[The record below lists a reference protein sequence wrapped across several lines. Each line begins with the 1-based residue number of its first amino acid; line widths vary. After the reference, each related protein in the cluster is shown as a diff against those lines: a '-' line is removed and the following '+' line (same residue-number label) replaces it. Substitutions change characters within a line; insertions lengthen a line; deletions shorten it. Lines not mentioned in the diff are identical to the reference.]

1 MSQWPVP
8 SSPTDLPVRPRDR
21 TGRVATALVA
31 AAACGLGAL
40 YLRHGLAAP
49 PPGGEPAATRW
60 LGVDQWAFAG
70 ARWAGLFAVV
80 AALTGLAVAWRPDLA
95 ARAAA
100 AVGRALDGLALRAAV
115 AAAVTV
121 VCWAASSRR
130 ENLDGSLLQQKIADA
145 VPRTGAFVTHDE
157 MLELYLHS
165 RLWAVMHATLGW
177 DVAQT
182 YRAASC
188 VGGGVAAFV
197 ALGLVLRL
205 PPARRLL
212 AAVGLLA
219 GGWVL
224 VFFGDVEN
232 YTWANVVV
240 LVYLA
245 AALRFLDDE
254 RARLWPAAA
263 ALATGALFHLE
274 TLVLG
279 PSLLV
284 LAAVAAARG
293 RRGEAVAAV
302 LLVPGVLAAALG
314 WFDVHGLPVAD
325 LFTHSQISAQGGN
338 WSQFLAPADAHYLW
352 NQIQLLLLLA
362 PAVVLLPALLVDRG
376 FRGDPRTVFLSAA
389 AAGGLLLAFL
399 WRAQL
404 GPAGDWDLYA
414 VAAQPLALLV
424 VTWLTAGPH
433 LRARAPWVAVLLV
446 LAATHTAAWIAANHA
461 APAVGLAFP
470 S

>member
-1 MSQWPVP
+1 VL
-8 SSPTDLPVRPRDR
+8 SSSTDSRPQPHDR

-40 YLRHGLAAP
+40 YLRHGLVAP
-49 PPGGEPAATRW
+49 PPGGEAGATRW

-70 ARWAGLFAVV
+70 AQWAGVFAVA
-80 AALTGLAVAWRPDLA
+80 AALAGLAVAWRPDHT

-100 AVGRALDGLALRAAV
+100 AAGRSLDCRAVRAGV

-121 VCWAASSRR
+121 VCWAASSRQ

-212 AAVGLLA
+212 AAAGLLA

-245 AALRFLDDE
+245 SALRFLDDE
-254 RARLWPAAA
+254 CARLWPAAA

-302 LLVPGVLAAALG
+302 LLVPGVIAAALG

-325 LFTHSQISAQGGN
+325 LFTHSQISAQGGD
-338 WSQFLAPADAHYLW
+338 WSRFLAPADAHYLW
-352 NQIQLLLLLA
+352 NQIQLVLLLA
-362 PAVVLLPALLVDRG
+362 PAVVLLPALLIDRGFRGG
-376 FRGDPRTVFLSAA
+376 FRGDPRIVFLSAA

-404 GPAGDWDLYA
+404 GPVGDWDLYA

-424 VTWLTAGPH
+424 VTWLTAGPQ

-461 APAVGLAFP
+461 APAVGLPFP

>member
-1 MSQWPVP
+1 M
-8 SSPTDLPVRPRDR
+8 
-21 TGRVATALVA
+21 
-31 AAACGLGAL
+31 
-40 YLRHGLAAP
+40 AP
-49 PPGGEPAATRW
+49 PPGGEPASTRW

-70 ARWAGLFAVV
+70 ARWAGLFAAA
-80 AALTGLAVAWRPDLA
+80 AALAGLAVAWRPDLA

-100 AVGRALDGLALRAAV
+100 AVGRALDHRAVRAAV
-115 AAAVTV
+115 AASVTV

-212 AAVGLLA
+212 AVGGLLA

-224 VFFGDVEN
+224 VF
-232 YTWANVVV
+232 
-240 LVYLA
+240 
-245 AALRFLDDE
+245 
-254 RARLWPAAA
+254 
-263 ALATGALFHLE
+263 LATSR
-274 TLVLG
+274 TTPLVLG

-284 LAAVAAARG
+284 LAGVAPARG
-293 RRGEAVAAV
+293 RRGEAVTAV

-314 WFDVHGLPVAD
+314 WFDVHGLPVTD

-338 WSQFLAPADAHYLW
+338 WSRFLAPADAHYLW
-352 NQIQLLLLLA
+352 NQIQLVLLLA

-376 FRGDPRTVFLSAA
+376 FRGDPRTVFLPAA

-404 GPAGDWDLYA
+404 GPASDWDLYA
-414 VAAQPLALLV
+414 IAAQPGAAGRDLAV
-424 VTWLTAGPH
+424 RRPAAAGPRAVGRRAA
-433 LRARAPWVAVLLV
+433 RARGDPHGGLDRGEPRRARG
-446 LAATHTAAWIAANHA
+446 
-461 APAVGLAFP
+461 GLAFP

>member
-1 MSQWPVP
+1 MA
-8 SSPTDLPVRPRDR
+8 
-21 TGRVATALVA
+21 GIFAVA
-31 AAACGLGAL
+31 AA
-40 YLRHGLAAP
+40 LA
-49 PPGGEPAATRW
+49 
-60 LGVDQWAFAG
+60 
-70 ARWAGLFAVV
+70 
-80 AALTGLAVAWRPDLA
+80 GLAVAWRPDHT

-100 AVGRALDGLALRAAV
+100 AAGRALDDLAVRAGV

-130 ENLDGSLLQQKIADA
+130 ENLDGSLFQQKIADA

-165 RLWAVMHATLGW
+165 RLWAVMHATLVGR
-177 DVAQT
+177 
-182 YRAASC
+182 RADLPRSLLRRWR
-188 VGGGVAAFV
+188 GGGVRRPRVGPAAAAGATV
-197 ALGLVLRL
+197 
-205 PPARRLL
+205 ARR
-212 AAVGLLA
+212 GGSA
-219 GGWVL
+219 GRRLVL

-245 AALRFLDDE
+245 SALRFLDDE

-284 LAAVAAARG
+284 LAAVAATRG

-314 WFDVHGLPVAD
+314 WFDIHGLPVAD

-338 WSQFLAPADAHYLW
+338 WSRFLAPADAHYLW
-352 NQIQLLLLLA
+352 NQIQLVLLLA

-376 FRGDPRTVFLSAA
+376 FRGDPRTVSLSAA
-389 AAGGLLLAFL
+389 AAGGCCSPSSGAPSSARSATGTSTPSPPSP
-399 WRAQL
+399 WRC
-404 GPAGDWDLYA
+404 W
-414 VAAQPLALLV
+414 
-424 VTWLTAGPH
+424 
-433 LRARAPWVAVLLV
+433 
-446 LAATHTAAWIAANHA
+446 
-461 APAVGLAFP
+461 

>member
-1 MSQWPVP
+1 VP
-8 SSPTDLPVRPRDR
+8 SSPTDLPVRPHDR
-21 TGRVATALVA
+21 SGRVATALVA
-31 AAACGLGAL
+31 VGACGLGAL
-40 YLRHGLAAP
+40 YLRHGLVAP
-49 PPGGEPAATRW
+49 PPDGEPAATRW
-60 LGVDQWAFAG
+60 LGVDQWAFVG
-70 ARWAGLFAVV
+70 ARWAGLFAAA
-80 AALTGLAVAWRPDLA
+80 AALAGLAVAWRPDLA

-100 AVGRALDGLALRAAV
+100 AVGRALDGLAVRAAI

-121 VCWAASSRR
+121 VCWMASSRR

-145 VPRTGAFVTHDE
+145 VPRSGAFVTHDE

-205 PPARRLL
+205 PRARRLL
-212 AAVGLLA
+212 AAAGLLA

-338 WSQFLAPADAHYLW
+338 WSRFLAPADAHYLW
-352 NQIQLLLLLA
+352 NQIQLVLLLA

-424 VTWLTAGPH
+424 VTWLTAGPQ
-433 LRARAPWVAVLLV
+433 LRTRAPRVVVLLV

-461 APAVGLAFP
+461 APAVGTSLHL
-470 S
+470 